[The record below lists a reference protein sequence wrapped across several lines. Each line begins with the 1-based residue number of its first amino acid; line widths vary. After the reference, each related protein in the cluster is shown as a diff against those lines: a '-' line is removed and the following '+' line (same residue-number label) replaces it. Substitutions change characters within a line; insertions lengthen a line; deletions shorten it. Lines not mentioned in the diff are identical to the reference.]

1 QTVIVNKRSVV
12 AVEAMEGTDATLL
25 RAGSLC
31 KGGTVAKMM
40 RLDQDERYDIPTV
53 GPDTLRHMAQAKLNC
68 LALHAGWT
76 LILEPEEFQAVA
88 KKENISVIGVEVCR
102 SL

>member
-1 QTVIVNKRSVV
+1 
-12 AVEAMEGTDATLL
+12 
-25 RAGSLC
+25 
-31 KGGTVAKMM
+31 MM